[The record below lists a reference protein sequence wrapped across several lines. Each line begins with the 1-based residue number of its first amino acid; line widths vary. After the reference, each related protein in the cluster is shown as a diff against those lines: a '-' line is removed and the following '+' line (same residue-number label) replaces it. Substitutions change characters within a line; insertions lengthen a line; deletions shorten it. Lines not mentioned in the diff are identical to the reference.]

1 MTSGK
6 PVAHTA
12 DGPRRG
18 VYRGGAV
25 HPTIRHLATVHPAVI
40 LGLASTGLFLL
51 TAVTGVLVAADRSM
65 ALEKFLLL
73 VIGLELAL
81 CIALAGDRPSFPRRF
96 LGMVV
101 ALTAVSLLVAW
112 LERHRHGGEALAE
125 AMLALLP
132 LLAGALL
139 LARDRAWWRGVV
151 AAGAAMGV
159 CVAVLLTLRERTV
172 WLALATGVFTLGV
185 TELWLRRSATPAVR
199 WLVCAVCLGAC
210 VLLAFYVVEIL
221 DPRALQMDGAQLPG
235 ALASRFAL
243 WHDARPIIADYRFSG
258 SGLGNA
264 AMVFSTYLFLVHVPY
279 VHHVHNLYLQV
290 AMEQGVPALVAL
302 LGMTGSALWALLRP
316 LRMSRDLHLLAA
328 AVLVALV
335 SLLAGGLL
343 DAELYAG
350 RLVFLLFVPMGTAW
364 ALHRRATV
372 MAAVAPARRPWS
384 QLALVAALPYVAA
397 VCLVLWPAGLSN
409 LLLNIG
415 AVRQTQVEL
424 RAFHWPDTDF
434 QDRVR
439 RRQQEDLLSAMAAYR
454 RVLALDPGN
463 VAANRRLGQI
473 ALSQGAYATAAAH
486 LSTAY
491 AQDPDEWIVCRLW
504 GESLALTGSPV
515 RAAAVWRATAVPV
528 TLLDLRLHWYA
539 TLDDAVGYARMEEA
553 VARTRMDA
561 PPGAQSN

>member
-1 MTSGK
+1 M
-6 PVAHTA
+6 
-12 DGPRRG
+12 
-18 VYRGGAV
+18 
-25 HPTIRHLATVHPAVI
+25 HPAVA
-40 LGLASTGLFLL
+40 LGLASTALFLL
-51 TAVTGVLVAADRSM
+51 TAVVGVVLAADRVA

-81 CIALAGDRPSFPRRF
+81 CLALAGDRPSFPRRF

-101 ALTAVSLLVAW
+101 ALTAVSWLVAW
-112 LERHRHGGEALAE
+112 LERDRHGGEALAE

-139 LARDRAWWRGVV
+139 LARDEAWWRGAI
-151 AAGAAMGV
+151 AAGASMAV
-159 CVAVLLTLRERTV
+159 CVAVLLYLRERTV
-172 WLALATGVFTLGV
+172 WLALATGIFAVGLV
-185 TELWLRRSATPAVR
+185 ELWLRRSATPAVR
-199 WLVCAVCLGAC
+199 WLVCTLCVGAC
-210 VLLAFYVVEIL
+210 VLLALYVVEML
-221 DPRALQMDGAQLPG
+221 DPRALQTDMAQLPG
-235 ALASRFAL
+235 ALASRFTL

-290 AMEQGVPALVAL
+290 AMEQGVPAVVAL
-302 LGMTGSALWALLRP
+302 LGMFGSALWALRRPWRSSRELRLP
-316 LRMSRDLHLLAA
+316 AA
-328 AVLVALV
+328 AVFVALV

-350 RLVFLLFVPMGTAW
+350 RLVFLLFVPMGSAW

-372 MAAVAPARRPWS
+372 TAPVTAVVDPVGWS
-384 QLALVAALPYVAA
+384 WPRLALVAGLPYVAA
-397 VCLVLWPAGLSN
+397 ACLVFWPAGLPN

-424 RAFHWPDTDF
+424 RAYHWPDTDV

-439 RRQQEDLLSAMAAYR
+439 RRHEAELLPAVAAYR
-454 RVLALDPGN
+454 QVLALDPGN
-463 VAANRRLGQI
+463 VAAGRRLAQI

-491 AQDPDEWIVCRLW
+491 AQDPDAWIVCRLW
-504 GESLALTGSPV
+504 GESLALTGSPA
-515 RAAAVWRATAVPV
+515 RAAAVWQDAAVPT

-539 TLDDAVGYARMEEA
+539 TLDDATGYGWMEEA
-553 VARTRMDA
+553 VARARMGA
-561 PPGAQSN
+561 PPGAQSD